1 MKAKDFKHQNVVIA
15 KDQPEYTPLPALR
28 VTVPRLKLGD
38 PSGHVV
44 FCMGLTFWERVR
56 VLFLGHIW
64 VSLMT
69 FGALTPSY
77 HTTRRK
83 EVYSIPW
90 DKVSKIDKFNL
101 FLNLSSKSKS
111 LRTPF
116 ISIPSVRTFGIKP
129 DNFVILGLKNR

>member
-1 MKAKDFKHQNVVIA
+1 MKAKNFKHQNVVFA
-15 KDQPEYTPLPALR
+15 KHQPEYKPLPALR

-44 FCMGLTFWERVR
+44 FCMGLSFWERVRVR

-77 HTTRRK
+77 HTTHRK
-83 EVYSIPW
+83 EMYSIPW
-90 DKVSKIDKFNL
+90 DSASKLRKLRL
-101 FLNLSSKSKS
+101 F
-111 LRTPF
+111 F
-116 ISIPSVRTFGIKP
+116 
-129 DNFVILGLKNR
+129 DLGAIIYKTW